1 MDDLVG
7 VTDHSEVRIVGDDN
21 DLPTLLCILNRRH
34 QDIRYCLVIKIFL
47 WLIDDEWD
55 VAHINQQIKDQA
67 GGYPAHR
74 AKVGREVYLAIVA
87 RTGSQIAEAV

>member
-55 VAHINQQIKDQA
+55 VAHINQQIKDQQEVT
-67 GGYPAHR
+67 PLT
-74 AKVGREVYLAIVA
+74 GRKLVERFTLP
-87 RTGSQIAEAV
+87 S